1 VPRES
6 ARFVSRLGP
15 ERMNRQAINPEILD
29 AMVEAEIAIKYGCYS
44 QALEGL
50 TRLAHENPGYLPA
63 KEALET
69 VYRET
74 GQTDLATGIGKEIE
88 VIRAT
93 LANQAVEKTSS
104 ADGKEQIRRRQFIAG
119 VDSIVREIYDTRDE
133 EEVLRVS
140 ASKIAESIG
149 ADRCV
154 MVVREKDGLRARSH
168 EYCKSGVAPSL
179 DSKTAKLT
187 FLISRLVSE
196 SPDPIV
202 VAEPMKDQALAECW
216 PVLERFGIQSILAC
230 PLLYKSGRI
239 GMIAAHRC
247 AEPIEW
253 DEQEVTLL
261 STLAGHAAVALKNAQ
276 HFREAQRLEVKDEL
290 TGLHSRNFF
299 EQRLSVELRNAQQQ
313 NYPLCL
319 ATVSVNDFQTIREV
333 EGQAVADI
341 VVHKVGFLLKTHL
354 RKGSVVARSAED
366 QFMVILPSASE
377 TISHQIMGHIKNVV
391 EQTLGTDSGGQV
403 TLSVGVMEAK
413 ASSSL
418 SPNMTP
424 EQVEATP
431 SHAKEAVTLK
441 GDLSDIAMQDIVQIL
456 ESGQKCG
463 KLVIN
468 TAGQTGTIF
477 FNSGRIVDASFKDK
491 VGEPALY
498 DLLAIGQAKF
508 EYRPSETPFPQVIN
522 SSNTY
527 LLLEGL
533 RLLDESNRN
542 RTEAA

>member
-1 VPRES
+1 MD
-6 ARFVSRLGP
+6 GHT
-15 ERMNRQAINPEILD
+15 INPELLD
-29 AMVEAEIAIKYGCYS
+29 EMIGAEIAIKYGCYS
-44 QALEGL
+44 QALETL
-50 TRLAHENPGYLPA
+50 IRLAHDHPNYLPA

-74 GQTDLATGIGKEIE
+74 GQIELAVGIGNEIE
-88 VIRAT
+88 LIRSQ
-93 LANQAVEKTSS
+93 LANQATEKTAS
-104 ADGKEQIRRRQFIAG
+104 AGGKEQIRRRQFLAG

-140 ASKIAESIG
+140 ASKIAESIR

-154 MVVREKDGLRARSH
+154 MVVREKDGLRAGSF
-168 EYCKSGVAPSL
+168 EYCKTGVAPSL

-187 FLISRLVSE
+187 FLISRLVSA
-196 SPDPIV
+196 SPDPIA
-202 VAEPMKDQALAECW
+202 VAEPMKDQALAECR

-230 PLLYKSGRI
+230 PLLYKCDRI
-239 GMIAAHRC
+239 GMIVAHRC

-253 DEQEVTLL
+253 DEQAVTLL
-261 STLAGHAAVALKNAQ
+261 STLAGHVAVALKNGQ
-276 HFREAQRLEVKDEL
+276 HFREAQGLEVKDEL
-290 TGLHSRNFF
+290 TGLRNRNFF

-313 NYPLCL
+313 QYPLCL
-319 ATVSVNDFQTIREV
+319 ATVSVNDLQSIGEAQ
-333 EGQAVADI
+333 GQAAADI
-341 VVHKVGFLLKTHL
+341 VLHKVGFLLKTHL
-354 RKGSVVARSAED
+354 RKGSVVARSGED

-377 TISHQIMGHIKNVV
+377 TVSHQIMGHIKNVV
-391 EQTLGTDSGGQV
+391 EQNLRTDGGGQV

-413 ASSSL
+413 ANSSHSR
-418 SPNMTP
+418 NMP
-424 EQVEATP
+424 IEEVEATP
-431 SHAKEAVTLK
+431 SHSKEAVTLK

-456 ESGQKCG
+456 ESGRKCG
-463 KLVIN
+463 KLVIDF
-468 TAGQTGTIF
+468 AGQTGAIF

-498 DLLAIGQAKF
+498 DLLATRQAKF

-533 RLLDESNRN
+533 RLIDEANRN
-542 RTEAA
+542 RREVA

>member
-1 VPRES
+1 
-6 ARFVSRLGP
+6 
-15 ERMNRQAINPEILD
+15 MDRQTINPEILEE
-29 AMVEAEIAIKYGCYS
+29 MITAEIAIKYGCHS
-44 QALEGL
+44 QALDTL
-50 TRLAHENPGYLPA
+50 TRLAESHSTYLPA

-74 GQTDLATGIGKEIE
+74 GQIELAAGIAKEIE
-88 VIRAT
+88 LIRSQ
-93 LANQAVEKTSS
+93 LANEAVEKTRTE
-104 ADGKEQIRRRQFIAG
+104 DGKVQIRRRQFIAG

-187 FLISRLVSE
+187 FLISKLVSE
-196 SPDPIV
+196 SPDVRIV
-202 VAEPMKDQALAECW
+202 TEPMKDQALAECW
-216 PVLERFGIQSILAC
+216 PVLEQFSIQSIAAC

-239 GMIAAHRC
+239 GMIVAHRC

-261 STLAGHAAVALKNAQ
+261 STLGGHVAVALKNAQ
-276 HFREAQRLEVKDEL
+276 HFREAQGLEAKDEL
-290 TGLHSRNFF
+290 TGLHTRNFF

-319 ATVSVNDFQTIREV
+319 ATVSVNDFQDIAEV
-333 EGQAVADI
+333 QGRAVADI
-341 VVHKVGFLLKTHL
+341 VLHKVGFLLKTHL
-354 RKGSVVARSAED
+354 RKGSVVARSGDD

-377 TISHQIMGHIKNVV
+377 TVAHQIMSQIKSVV
-391 EQTLGTDSGGQV
+391 EQNLKTDGRSQV

-413 ASSSL
+413 AHSQESR
-418 SPNMTP
+418 NVAA
-424 EQVEATP
+424 EDVETMP
-431 SHAKEAVTLK
+431 SDPKEAVTLK
-441 GDLSDIAMQDIVQIL
+441 GDFSDIAMQDIVQIL
-456 ESGQKCG
+456 ESGRKCG
-463 KLVIN
+463 KLVI
-468 TAGQTGTIF
+468 TSAGQTGAVF
-477 FNSGRIVDASFKDK
+477 FNAGRIVDAGFNDK

-498 DLLAIGQAKF
+498 DLLAIRKAKF
-508 EYRPSETPFPQVIN
+508 EYRPSETPFPELIN

-533 RLLDESNRN
+533 RLLDESSRN

>member
-1 VPRES
+1 MHRE
-6 ARFVSRLGP
+6 G
-15 ERMNRQAINPEILD
+15 INPEILEE
-29 AMVEAEIAIKYGCYS
+29 MVSAEIAVKYGCHS
-44 QALEGL
+44 QALETL
-50 TRLAHENPGYLPA
+50 NRLAQSHPNYLPA

-74 GQTDLATGIGKEIE
+74 GQIELATGIAKEIE
-88 VIRAT
+88 LIRSQ
-93 LANQAVEKTSS
+93 LANEAVEKTQTV
-104 ADGKEQIRRRQFIAG
+104 DGKQQIRRRQFIAG

-196 SPDPIV
+196 SPDPRV
-202 VAEPMKDQALAECW
+202 VTEPRKDRALAECW
-216 PVLERFGIQSILAC
+216 PVLEQFGIQSIAAC
-230 PLLYKSGRI
+230 PLLYKSDRI
-239 GMIAAHRC
+239 GMIVAHRC

-253 DEQEVTLL
+253 GEQEVTLL
-261 STLAGHAAVALKNAQ
+261 STLGGHVAVALKNAQ
-276 HFREAQRLEVKDEL
+276 HFREAHALEVKDEL
-290 TGLHSRNFF
+290 TGLHTRSFF

-313 NYPLCL
+313 NYPICL
-319 ATVSVNDFQTIREV
+319 ATVSVNDLQSIAGTQ
-333 EGQAVADI
+333 GQAAADI
-341 VVHKVGFLLKTHL
+341 VLHKVGFLLKTHL
-354 RKGSVVARSAED
+354 RKGSVIARSGDA

-377 TISHQIMGHIKNVV
+377 TVAHLIMSQIKSVV
-391 EQTLGTDSGGQV
+391 EQNLKTDGGRQV
-403 TLSVGVMEAK
+403 SLSVGVMEAK
-413 ASSSL
+413 TLSSKPRNIAL
-418 SPNMTP
+418 
-424 EQVEATP
+424 EDVEPAEADP
-431 SHAKEAVTLK
+431 KEAVTLK

-456 ESGQKCG
+456 ESGRKCG
-463 KLVIN
+463 KLVIT
-468 TAGQTGTIF
+468 TAGQSGAIF
-477 FNSGRIVDASFKDK
+477 FNAGRIVDAGFKDK

-498 DLLAIGQAKF
+498 DLLAVEKAKF
-508 EYRPSETPFPQVIN
+508 EYRPSETLFPEVIN

-533 RLLDESNRN
+533 RLLDEANRN

>member
-1 VPRES
+1 MDRE
-6 ARFVSRLGP
+6 
-15 ERMNRQAINPEILD
+15 AINPAILEE
-29 AMVEAEIAIKYGCYS
+29 MITAEIAVKYGCHS
-44 QALEGL
+44 QALETL
-50 TRLAHENPGYLPA
+50 NRLVQNHPNYLPA

-74 GQTDLATGIGKEIE
+74 GQTDLATSIAKEIE
-88 VIRAT
+88 LIRSQ
-93 LANQAVEKTSS
+93 LANQAVERTPT
-104 ADGKEQIRRRQFIAG
+104 ADGKKQIRRRQFIAG

-168 EYCKSGVAPSL
+168 EYCKPGVGPSL

-196 SPDPIV
+196 SPNPQV
-202 VAEPMKDQALAECW
+202 VTEPRKDLALAECW
-216 PVLERFGIQSILAC
+216 PVLEQFGIQSIAAC
-230 PLLYKSGRI
+230 PLLYKSDRI

-276 HFREAQRLEVKDEL
+276 HFREARALEVKDEL
-290 TGLHSRNFF
+290 TGLHTRNFF

-319 ATVSVNDFQTIREV
+319 ATVSVNDLQSI
-333 EGQAVADI
+333 GQAQGQAAADL
-341 VVHKVGFLLKTHL
+341 VLHKVGFLLRTHL
-354 RKGSVVARSAED
+354 RKGSVVARSGDD

-377 TISHQIMGHIKNVV
+377 TVSHQIMSQIKSVV
-391 EQTLGTDSGGQV
+391 EQNLRTDAGQV
-403 TLSVGVMEAK
+403 TLSVGVMEAETH
-413 ASSSL
+413 SSHSPSL
-418 SPNMTP
+418 SV
-424 EQVEATP
+424 EEVEATP
-431 SHAKEAVTLK
+431 SHPGEAVTLK

-456 ESGQKCG
+456 ESGRKCG
-463 KLVIN
+463 KLVI
-468 TAGQTGTIF
+468 TAAAQSGAIF
-477 FNSGRIVDASFKDK
+477 FNEGRIVDAHFKDK

-498 DLLAIGQAKF
+498 DLLALGKAKF
-508 EYRPSETPFPQVIN
+508 EYRPSETSFPEMITN
-522 SSNTY
+522 SNTY

-533 RLLDESNRN
+533 RQLDESNRN